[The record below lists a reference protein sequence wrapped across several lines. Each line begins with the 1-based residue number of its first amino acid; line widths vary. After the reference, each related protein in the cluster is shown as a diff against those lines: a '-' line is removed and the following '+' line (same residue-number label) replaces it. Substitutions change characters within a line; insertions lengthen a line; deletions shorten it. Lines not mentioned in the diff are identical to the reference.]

1 MRIEEIRELVKMLEQ
16 STLNTLEFHEGE
28 SSIRLE
34 KGTAPSGKS
43 VKRAERVEEMISE
56 KNVETKAEPIVVAKP
71 ARDDKNAVKCP
82 LVGVFYAAPSPDDEA
97 FVSVGTQVKKG
108 DVLCIVEA
116 MKLMNEIVAERDGV
130 ISEICVENGEVVEYG
145 QPLFYYE

>member
-34 KGTAPSGKS
+34 KGIASGGKS
-43 VKRAERVEEMISE
+43 IKRAERMEEMISE
-56 KNVETKAEPIVVAKP
+56 KNVETKAEPIVAAKP
-71 ARDDKNAVKCP
+71 VRDDKNAVKCP

-116 MKLMNEIVAERDGV
+116 MKLMNEIVAERDGA

-145 QPLFYYE
+145 QPLFYFE